1 MDIVPKTEVAP
12 EASFPEEFARY
23 WARVPEKGF
32 FLCLLAAWCVLFE
45 FWGISSFNFDTT
57 RPSLFLWMYHAWNMP
72 SMDSSQ
78 GNLIP
83 PVVAVLL
90 WVKRKE
96 LAASMA
102 GPWWPGL
109 ILTGLALVLHILGF
123 LAEQPRVSLVAL
135 FFGLYSL
142 VGLAWGWRTLA
153 ASFFPFFLFVFCMP
167 VGIFL
172 DGWTL
177 PLRIFTVKLT
187 AWICGFVLGIPVM
200 AHGTT
205 LFDAS
210 GKINFDVAAAC
221 SGIRSF
227 VALLAVTTVFA
238 FLAHRSIWKR
248 AGMIALTIP
257 LVVGCNLIRLL
268 VIVLVRQAFD
278 QEAAMFVHEWFGFV
292 TYSLAI
298 GCMLAV
304 GHWLREGPPR
314 TA

>member
-109 ILTGLALVLHILGF
+109 ILTGLALVIGTVVTVANGHDGTPAVTVLVS
-123 LAEQPRVSLVAL
+123 QPGRDTSA
-135 FFGLYSL
+135 
-142 VGLAWGWRTLA
+142 
-153 ASFFPFFLFVFCMP
+153 
-167 VGIFL
+167 
-172 DGWTL
+172 L
-177 PLRIFTVKLT
+177 PLSAPEGPCALVSTALPGRGAVTV
-187 AWICGFVLGIPVM
+187 
-200 AHGTT
+200 
-205 LFDAS
+205 S
-210 GKINFDVAAAC
+210 GAC
-221 SGIRSF
+221 SGTVSGS
-227 VALLAVTTVFA
+227 AVCGDATGSVKTCAVPERA
-238 FLAHRSIWKR
+238 FCSSAR
-248 AGMIALTIP
+248 
-257 LVVGCNLIRLL
+257 
-268 VIVLVRQAFD
+268 F
-278 QEAAMFVHEWFGFV
+278 
-292 TYSLAI
+292 
-298 GCMLAV
+298 
-304 GHWLREGPPR
+304 
-314 TA
+314 